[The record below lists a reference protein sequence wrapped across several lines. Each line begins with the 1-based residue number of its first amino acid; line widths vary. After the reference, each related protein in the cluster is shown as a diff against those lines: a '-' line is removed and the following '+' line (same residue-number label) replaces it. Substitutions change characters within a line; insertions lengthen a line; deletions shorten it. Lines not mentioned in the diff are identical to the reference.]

1 MPIAIANLHIVLLAV
16 FTLEHIQF
24 GYVQKNALA
33 VSSRDPPL
41 ASLSFLQH
49 GAHGEDGRRE

>member
-24 GYVQKNALA
+24 GYIQKNALA

-41 ASLSFLQH
+41 ASLSFL
-49 GAHGEDGRRE
+49 